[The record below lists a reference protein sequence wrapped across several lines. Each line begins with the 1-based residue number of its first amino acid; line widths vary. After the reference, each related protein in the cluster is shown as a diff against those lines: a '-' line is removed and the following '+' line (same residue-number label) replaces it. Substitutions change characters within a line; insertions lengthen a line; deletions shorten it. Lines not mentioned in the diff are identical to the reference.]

1 MDTKSTNNQS
11 GSNADPRASIYDEI
25 LEKDILDLIGAKGL
39 SDNEKEEIYSKMLDT
54 IMTRVL
60 LKVDSQLT
68 DDDVEEIKKVVEK
81 KDKEAF
87 LKIFKDKGIDIDDIF
102 VQEAALYKVEMVAL
116 ISQGRTDA

>member
-1 MDTKSTNNQS
+1 
-11 GSNADPRASIYDEI
+11 
-25 LEKDILDLIGAKGL
+25 
-39 SDNEKEEIYSKMLDT
+39 
-54 IMTRVL
+54 MTRVL